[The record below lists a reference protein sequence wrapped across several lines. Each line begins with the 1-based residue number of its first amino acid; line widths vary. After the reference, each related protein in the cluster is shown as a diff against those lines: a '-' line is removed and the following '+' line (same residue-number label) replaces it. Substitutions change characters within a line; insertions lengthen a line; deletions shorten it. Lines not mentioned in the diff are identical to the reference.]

1 MPFKTDLTV
10 GIKSLRKGMGDLIY
24 ALASGSDGSGR
35 SVDFLTGKARRRG
48 ASTADARRKLAGTA
62 LQSSKSTR
70 ITRGRERGLRRI
82 SPEHSR
88 ATGRRGD
95 GGRRRS
101 EAAEVARRG
110 GRWCAVGTAR
120 SHVKW
125 TPAGA
130 ANVGVASNP
139 FGGARSDGSSELRG
153 VGYGG

>member
-1 MPFKTDLTV
+1 LTV

-35 SVDFLTGKARRRG
+35 SAGFLTGKARRRG

-70 ITRGRERGLRRI
+70 ITRGRERGLRRN

-88 ATGRRGD
+88 ATGRRGG

-110 GRWCAVGTAR
+110 GGRC
-120 SHVKW
+120 
-125 TPAGA
+125 GA
-130 ANVGVASNP
+130 
-139 FGGARSDGSSELRG
+139 GGARGRG
-153 VGYGG
+153 ER